1 MNDEALV
8 RAFRNG
14 SDEAFTELVRR
25 HSRPLTTM
33 ILRITRDEEEAKDIS
48 QTVFMKAY
56 TGLSR
61 FIMASSFK
69 TWLYSIALNAVR
81 DHLRRR
87 RPQISSEDVEGL
99 ADHAASTGERL
110 DRARMLKR
118 VREAIEDLPRKQRL
132 TLEMR
137 IYEGM
142 EYSRIAA
149 SLGGTAG
156 GARANFFHAVKA
168 LRQRLGEEE

>member
-8 RAFRNG
+8 REFRKG
-14 SDEAFTELVRR
+14 SDDAFTELVKR

-33 ILRITRDEEEAKDIS
+33 ILRITRDEEEARDIS
-48 QTVFMKAY
+48 QTVFLKAY

-61 FIMASSFK
+61 FLMASSFK

-87 RPQISSEDVEGL
+87 KPQIGLQEVEEL
-99 ADHAASTGERL
+99 ADGSASSGDRL
-110 DRARMLKR
+110 DRARTLKR
-118 VREAIEDLPRKQRL
+118 LREAIEELPEKQRL
-132 TLEMR
+132 TLQLR
-137 IYEGM
+137 VYEGM
-142 EYSRIAA
+142 EYAQIAGI
-149 SLGGTAG
+149 LGGTAG

-168 LRQRLGEEE
+168 LRGRLGGEQ

>member
-8 RAFRNG
+8 KEFRNG
-14 SDEAFTELVRR
+14 SDEAFTELVKR
-25 HSRPLTTM
+25 HSRSLTTM

-48 QTVFMKAY
+48 QTVFLKAY

-87 RPQISSEDVEGL
+87 KPEITSEDLERL
-99 ADHAASTGERL
+99 ADSTDSVGDRL
-110 DRARMLKR
+110 DNARSLKKMR
-118 VREAIEDLPRKQRL
+118 DAIQELPDRQRL
-132 TLEMR
+132 TLQLR
-137 IYEGM
+137 VYEGM
-142 EYSRIAA
+142 EYEQIAGL
-149 SLGGTAG
+149 LGGTAG

-168 LRQRLGEEE
+168 LRNRLGGQE